1 MKKVVLKLNI
11 HDDKDKQKALKTVSS
26 LSGIDSVA
34 VDMKESKLTV
44 IGDVDPVQ
52 VVSKLRKQGQVDILT
67 VGPAKEEKKEDGK
80 KSDDKK
86 DDDKKKEQ
94 IAEVCDRRRRLCP
107 WICQLRHWL
116 NTVWRTGSCVLWGKR
131 AFTLVLD
138 LVARD
143 KLQSGIKR
151 IGLRFLEKIGGILPG
166 VHYIRDVA
174 DADSLPVGVK
184 LEKNPYLPK
193 LKTSH
198 VSNIGGKSVYLQT
211 LLPSY
216 LGIGATLS
224 TAPCLLISPDHL
236 LLAGLTTPLV
246 SGLDFGLPPTPFV
259 PPLYEGVLDENL
271 ATLLVTDVNG
281 KIDGNVL
288 LDQILRPPQNIE
300 NIDMNS
306 NDTILKNLKQL
317 DMENSSSEGP
327 SINSSDLKR
336 KKKDDE
342 SRSSQK
348 KKKAH
353 KTSHSKAWP

>member
-1 MKKVVLKLNI
+1 MEP
-11 HDDKDKQKALKTVSS
+11 SS
-26 LSGIDSVA
+26 IQSSRPTHERPISTQVNGTPTAAYSTQGLVMAYAPYEHPTLSKCYLFPS
-34 VDMKESKLTV
+34 
-44 IGDVDPVQ
+44 
-52 VVSKLRKQGQVDILT
+52 
-67 VGPAKEEKKEDGK
+67 
-80 KSDDKK
+80 DKK
-86 DDDKKKEQ
+86 LAQ
-94 IAEVCDRRRRLCP
+94 SHGFYTCV
-107 WICQLRHWL
+107 
-116 NTVWRTGSCVLWGKR
+116 GSGGKR
-131 AFTLVLD
+131 QTPEWY
-138 LVARD
+138 
-143 KLQSGIKR
+143 KENGI
-151 IGLRFLEKIGGILPG
+151 EIGGILPG

-174 DADSLPVGVK
+174 DADSLLVFVSTGEINANGLAPCPTPSHRAFSGAEDHKIEHCPLMSEIKKPVGVK

-236 LLAGLTTPLV
+236 FLAGLTTPLV
-246 SGLDFGLPPTPFV
+246 NGPDFGLPPTPFV

-288 LDQILRPPQNIE
+288 LDQILCPPQNIE

-306 NDTILKNLKQL
+306 NDTVLKNLKQL
-317 DMENSSSEGP
+317 DVENSSSEGP